1 MHAASLFFAGE
12 PAVVHQPFKHAAGQ
26 QAHVFSKKAEQAL
39 REEMRDFVGV
49 GLPALRVSF
58 FRRAALAQAFGQRG
72 KAARG
77 GFGDVAAGL
86 LGPKAFGRRPDAAQ
100 QRQFGRLV
108 EFDQLR
114 AVGFGRV
121 AGELG
126 VDADRQAVADDQDG
140 QVARRQAVTEQLLE
154 RGVKVFAGCLVF
166 SSKGAAPE
174 HVGVAGAP
182 AKHKVFFFKQ
192 IARFAA
198 GLGHVQQFAQ
208 VQEMA
213 LRALLFVQAMRRAAG
228 TPFLNK
234 VMGRHGVL
242 ALEAIREIGV
252 VGARAGR
259 ATGKNPARTP

>member
-1 MHAASLFFAGE
+1 
-12 PAVVHQPFKHAAGQ
+12 
-26 QAHVFSKKAEQAL
+26 
-39 REEMRDFVGV
+39 MRDLIGV

-58 FRRAALAQAFGQRG
+58 FRRTALAQAFGQRG

-77 GFGDVAAGL
+77 CFGDVAAGL
-86 LGPKAFGRRPDAAQ
+86 LGSKAFELQPDATQ
-100 QRQFGRLV
+100 QRQFGSLV
-108 EFDQLR
+108 EFGQLH

-166 SSKGAAPE
+166 PGKGAAPE

-182 AKHKVFFFKQ
+182 AEHKVFFFKQ

-198 GLGHVQQFAQ
+198 GLGHVQQLAQ

-213 LRALLFVQAMRRAAG
+213 LRALLFIEAMRRAAG
-228 TPFLNK
+228 TPFLNEFL
-234 VMGRHGVL
+234 GRHGVL
-242 ALEAIREIGV
+242 ALGVMRRIG

-259 ATGKNPARTP
+259 ATSKNPARTP